1 MIMKTWLSRGFRGF
15 KGFQKPG
22 LQGVG
27 PKIQVLS
34 IASIV
39 STLLPLLHPQSPL
52 LPFFPACHFPNI
64 HSLSSSINSS
74 NHMPEPR
81 AILLYLL
88 AISGS
93 PLLYSGTTQLFHH
106 AESTYFST
114 MTWFSY
120 LLRQSFPYA
129 IISFKILSEPGA
141 LLLRSHFTTPKTCYH
156 ITSQNISYHSFLQ
169 SFDRHLSTVSPNLPS
184 VSLFSQYLHGI
195 IYSFPL
201 LQFSFEMFSS
211 CFNVSPLQV

>member
-1 MIMKTWLSRGFRGF
+1 
-15 KGFQKPG
+15 
-22 LQGVG
+22 
-27 PKIQVLS
+27 
-34 IASIV
+34 
-39 STLLPLLHPQSPL
+39 
-52 LPFFPACHFPNI
+52 
-64 HSLSSSINSS
+64 
-74 NHMPEPR
+74 
-81 AILLYLL
+81 
-88 AISGS
+88 
-93 PLLYSGTTQLFHH
+93 
-106 AESTYFST
+106 

-129 IISFKILSEPGA
+129 FISFKILSEPGA
-141 LLLRSHFTTPKTCYH
+141 LLLRRHFTTPKTCYH

-211 CFNVSPLQV
+211 CFNVSPLQVWQKKKQTNKKQVAAWPILVFNFSLCPLPHLLHLPHPCIGLSYVSTEEYSQLYILAQLEVKNSFMLWKQKVSSNWSQGGWLLATRPPVHMTKCEGMWLSTGHQQLKPGQGAP